1 MVCSIWREFPTRVRA
16 GVVPNFAKKHFR
28 WTEQRIMK
36 SERENPR
43 AQAVGIRHFLK
54 NTILTSSV
62 RIGQRFPAQ
71 FRIAVAPELSDTLP

>member
-1 MVCSIWREFPTRVRA
+1 
-16 GVVPNFAKKHFR
+16 
-28 WTEQRIMK
+28 MK